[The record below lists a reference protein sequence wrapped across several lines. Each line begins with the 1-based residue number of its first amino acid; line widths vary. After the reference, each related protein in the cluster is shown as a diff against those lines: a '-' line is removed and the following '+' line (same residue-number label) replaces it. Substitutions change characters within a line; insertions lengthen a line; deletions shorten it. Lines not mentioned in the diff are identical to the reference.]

1 MDALDAHF
9 RALLGDRER
18 VKARLR
24 QALRRAGGG
33 GAEEGRRLREKQKYL
48 DLFAEDVITRQ
59 ELEEKLTG
67 TRRELEAV
75 QARLKALEASAAG
88 GERLEAV
95 LEDVQDLLTVRSLSN
110 GQMRQLV
117 ERIEVDS
124 GGAVEI
130 YLGGGNA

>member
-1 MDALDAHF
+1 M
-9 RALLGDRER
+9 E
-18 VKARLR
+18 
-24 QALRRAGGG
+24 
-33 GAEEGRRLREKQKYL
+33 
-48 DLFAEDVITRQ
+48 
-59 ELEEKLTG
+59 
-67 TRRELEAV
+67 
-75 QARLKALEASAAG
+75 ALEASAAG

>member
-1 MDALDAHF
+1 MAANACKD
-9 RALLGDRER
+9 LLKSPWRKRTCG
-18 VKARLR
+18 
-24 QALRRAGGG
+24 
-33 GAEEGRRLREKQKYL
+33 
-48 DLFAEDVITRQ
+48 
-59 ELEEKLTG
+59 
-67 TRRELEAV
+67 
-75 QARLKALEASAAG
+75 
-88 GERLEAV
+88 LEAV

>member
-1 MDALDAHF
+1 M
-9 RALLGDRER
+9 
-18 VKARLR
+18 
-24 QALRRAGGG
+24 
-33 GAEEGRRLREKQKYL
+33 
-48 DLFAEDVITRQ
+48 
-59 ELEEKLTG
+59 
-67 TRRELEAV
+67 
-75 QARLKALEASAAG
+75 
-88 GERLEAV
+88 